1 MSKWI
6 PLMMVAA
13 LTLFTGC
20 KKSGQPKTEAPAV
33 DTAAA
38 LPAPPELEPVDA
50 DLFADSMPAA
60 KVDSVATKKTTTPAA
75 PAVKPVPTPASAPA
89 AAPATKPAAT
99 IAAKPAS
106 KVAPA
111 TTKSATTVTAGTSDK
126 GAYTLQVG
134 IFNTEKQANAT
145 SDKLKAQGFPA
156 YVTRVQDPKPTM
168 PGTYYRVRVG
178 SFATSEAARAYG
190 QANLAPAGV
199 DFWADLK
206 GHDSK
211 SLPSQASS
219 AAAQPVV
226 KAKPA
231 PVATPTPAPAAA
243 PKPAPTQSAPAS
255 STPAPAASTPA
266 PATQSAPASTPAPA
280 AAPAPATQ
288 DTKPARTLPDW

>member
-6 PLMMVAA
+6 PLTMVAA
-13 LTLFTGC
+13 LTLFAGC
-20 KKSGQPKTEAPAV
+20 KKSGQPKAEPPAV

-38 LPAPPELEPVDA
+38 LPAPPELEPVD

-60 KVDSVATKKTTTPAA
+60 TAAPKADSVATKKTTPTAA
-75 PAVKPVPTPASAPA
+75 PAVKPIPTPAATATPAKPSPAPASVKPSSKAAPA
-89 AAPATKPAAT
+89 ATT
-99 IAAKPAS
+99 AS
-106 KVAPA
+106 S
-111 TTKSATTVTAGTSDK
+111 TNAGTSSN

-134 IFNTEKQANAT
+134 IFNNEKQANAT
-145 SDKLKAQGFPA
+145 AEKLKAQGFPA

-211 SLPSQASS
+211 PLQAASQPVSKAKPVPAPAPAPAPKPAQPAPAASS
-219 AAAQPVV
+219 AAPAT
-226 KAKPA
+226 PA
-231 PVATPTPAPAAA
+231 PAAEPTPAPA
-243 PKPAPTQSAPAS
+243 
-255 STPAPAASTPA
+255 STPT
-266 PATQSAPASTPAPA
+266 
-280 AAPAPATQ
+280 PAPATQ
-288 DTKPARTLPDW
+288 DTKPANTLPDW